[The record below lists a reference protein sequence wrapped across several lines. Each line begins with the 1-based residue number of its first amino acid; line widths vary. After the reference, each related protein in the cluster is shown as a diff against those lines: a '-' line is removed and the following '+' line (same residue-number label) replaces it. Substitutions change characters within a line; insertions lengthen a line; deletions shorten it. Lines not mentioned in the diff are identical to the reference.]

1 MVVDP
6 LDRPILSYIRG
17 QFIVLDEDIDV
28 ANAVRDM
35 HSRRD
40 EIIIVTKDA
49 RPVGVVTDTDI
60 LDKVVMKGEDSDQI
74 LLKSIMSSPVIS
86 LSANGTVR
94 QALELMRVNAIK
106 HIPVTDN
113 IKIYGIITQEE
124 LANAIRTSVL
134 ERKFR
139 SYRAAIREH
148 YKPII
153 GNLGFIMQFAGILLV
168 APAFLATMLNEAVSA
183 TGIFLGLTCMF
194 AAGFALN
201 AYGEKTPLN
210 LRQASILIVFSFV
223 LLSLFGS
230 IPYMY
235 VNPFWNKI
243 DALSLFVNSFF
254 ESASG
259 FTTTGLSMITQP
271 ENLPQSFVLYRS
283 YTQWVG
289 GLSFV
294 YLVMMLFY
302 PERKLIHMRGMIGG
316 GILRSKQLIIT
327 ISIIFS
333 IYTVLLSTLL
343 YFLGDINN
351 IQDVALIF
359 STVTGGGFVPTSTYV
374 VVENAQQLLVLMAGM
389 IISALPFAFHYAIFS
404 KEVHTTKLRP
414 EVFVYIGIIL
424 ISIPIFNILLSHPII
439 PSSSSLEWLTSAFH
453 IVSASTSAGFQFIS
467 IPPIS
472 FQAKIL
478 LIILMLVGGTA
489 FSTAGGIKVGRLLQI
504 FHKLTK
510 RKTSIDTANRSISS
524 VSSRYNKLYI
534 GYEERAEKLRADK
547 TFRESLHVILL
558 FVLLSFIT
566 GAVLSYFAERNFI
579 DSLFE
584 SVSALTTTGITTGI
598 TSLNLD
604 LVSKTFLIINMI
616 VGRFEIIPIFYI
628 FLGILEKYSKGKG
641 IAFDITSISKIT
653 KLKSKMQ
660 KKKISNLKDSINDP
674 SRSWKDKRR

>member
-6 LDRPILSYIRG
+6 LDRSILSYIHG
-17 QFIVLDEDIDV
+17 QFIVLDEDVNV
-28 ANAVRDM
+28 AMAVRDM
-35 HSRRD
+35 HSQRA
-40 EIIIVTKDA
+40 EMIIVTKDM
-49 RPVGVVTDTDI
+49 RPVGVVTDSDI

-86 LSANGTVR
+86 LSAKGTVR

-113 IKIYGIITQEE
+113 IKIFGIVTQEE

-134 ERKFR
+134 ERTFR
-139 SYRAAIREH
+139 SYRAVIRDH
-148 YKPII
+148 YKPVI

-168 APAFLATMLNEAVSA
+168 APAFLATILNETVSA
-183 TGIFLGLTCMF
+183 TGIFLGLTFMF

-201 AYGEKTPLN
+201 AYGEKAPLS
-210 LRQASILIVFSFV
+210 LRQASMLIVSSFI

-243 DALSLFVNSFF
+243 DPLSLFVNSFF

-316 GILRSKQLIIT
+316 GTLRSKQLIIT
-327 ISIIFS
+327 ISVIFS
-333 IYTVLLSTLL
+333 IYTAVLSTLL

-351 IQDVALIF
+351 IQDVALIL
-359 STVTGGGFVPTSTYV
+359 STVTGGGFVPISTYV

-424 ISIPIFNILLSHPII
+424 ISIPIFTILLSAPIT
-439 PSSSSLEWLTSAFH
+439 SSLEWLVSAFH
-453 IVSASTSAGFQFIS
+453 IVSVSTNSGFQFINIS
-467 IPPIS
+467 SIS

-504 FHKLTK
+504 VHKLTK
-510 RKTSIDTANRSISS
+510 RKTSMDTANRSISS

-534 GYEERAEKLRADK
+534 SYEERAEKLRANK
-547 TFRESLHVILL
+547 AFRESLLVISL

-566 GAVLSYFAERNFI
+566 GAVLSYFAEKNFI

-616 VGRFEIIPIFYI
+616 SGRFEIIAIFYI
-628 FLGILEKYSKGKG
+628 FFGILEKYGKGRG
-641 IAFDITSISKIT
+641 IAFDITTVSKIT

-660 KKKISNLKDSINDP
+660 KKKIY
-674 SRSWKDKRR
+674 

>member
-6 LDRPILSYIRG
+6 LDRSILSYIHG
-17 QFIVLDEDIDV
+17 QFIVLDEDVNV
-28 ANAVRDM
+28 AMAVRDM
-35 HSRRD
+35 HSQRA
-40 EIIIVTKDA
+40 EMIIVTKDM
-49 RPVGVVTDTDI
+49 RPVGVVTDSDI

-86 LSANGTVR
+86 LSAKGTVR

-113 IKIYGIITQEE
+113 IKIFGIVTQEE

-134 ERKFR
+134 ERTFR
-139 SYRAAIREH
+139 SYRAVIRDH
-148 YKPII
+148 YKPVI

-168 APAFLATMLNEAVSA
+168 APAFLATILNETVSA
-183 TGIFLGLTCMF
+183 TGIFLGLTFMF

-201 AYGEKTPLN
+201 AYGEKAPLS
-210 LRQASILIVFSFV
+210 LRQASMLIVSSFI

-235 VNPFWNKI
+235 VNPFWNEI
-243 DALSLFVNSFF
+243 DPLSLFVNSFF

-316 GILRSKQLIIT
+316 GTLRSKQLIIT
-327 ISIIFS
+327 ISVIFS
-333 IYTVLLSTLL
+333 IYTAVLSTLL

-351 IQDVALIF
+351 IQDVALIL

-389 IISALPFAFHYAIFS
+389 IISALPFALHYAIFS

-424 ISIPIFNILLSHPII
+424 ISIPIFTILLSAPIT
-439 PSSSSLEWLTSAFH
+439 SSLEWLVSAFH
-453 IVSASTSAGFQFIS
+453 IVSVSTNSGFQFINIS
-467 IPPIS
+467 SIS

-504 FHKLTK
+504 VHKLTK
-510 RKTSIDTANRSISS
+510 RKTSMDTANRSISS

-534 GYEERAEKLRADK
+534 SYEERAEKLRANK
-547 TFRESLHVILL
+547 AFRESLLVISL

-566 GAVLSYFAERNFI
+566 GAVLSYFAEKNFI

-616 VGRFEIIPIFYI
+616 SGRFEIIAIFYI
-628 FLGILEKYSKGKG
+628 FYGILEKYGKGRG
-641 IAFDITSISKIT
+641 IAFDITTVSKIT

-660 KKKISNLKDSINDP
+660 KKKIY
-674 SRSWKDKRR
+674 

>member
-6 LDRPILSYIRG
+6 LDRSILSYIHG
-17 QFIVLDEDIDV
+17 QFIVLDEDVNV
-28 ANAVRDM
+28 AMAVRDM
-35 HSRRD
+35 HSQRA
-40 EIIIVTKDA
+40 EMIIVTKDM
-49 RPVGVVTDTDI
+49 RPVGVVTDSDI

-86 LSANGTVR
+86 LSAKGTVR

-113 IKIYGIITQEE
+113 IKIFGIVTQEE

-134 ERKFR
+134 ERTFR
-139 SYRAAIREH
+139 SYRAVIRDH
-148 YKPII
+148 YKPVI

-168 APAFLATMLNEAVSA
+168 APAFLATILNETVSA
-183 TGIFLGLTCMF
+183 TGIFLGLTSMF

-201 AYGEKTPLN
+201 AYGEKAPLN
-210 LRQASILIVFSFV
+210 LRQASMLIVSSFI

-235 VNPFWNKI
+235 VNPFWNEI
-243 DALSLFVNSFF
+243 DPLSLFVNSFF

-316 GILRSKQLIIT
+316 GTLRSKQLIIT
-327 ISIIFS
+327 ISVIFS
-333 IYTVLLSTLL
+333 IYTAILSTLL
-343 YFLGDINN
+343 YFLGDISN
-351 IQDVALIF
+351 IQDVALIL
-359 STVTGGGFVPTSTYV
+359 STVTGGGFVPISTYV

-389 IISALPFAFHYAIFS
+389 IISALPFALHYAIFS

-424 ISIPIFNILLSHPII
+424 ISIPIFTILLSAPIT
-439 PSSSSLEWLTSAFH
+439 SSLEWLVSAFH
-453 IVSASTSAGFQFIS
+453 IVSVSTNSGFQFINIS
-467 IPPIS
+467 SIS

-504 FHKLTK
+504 VHKLTK
-510 RKTSIDTANRSISS
+510 RKTSMDTANRSISS

-534 GYEERAEKLRADK
+534 SYEERAEKLRANK
-547 TFRESLHVILL
+547 AFRESLLVISL

-566 GAVLSYFAERNFI
+566 GAVLSYFAEKNFI

-616 VGRFEIIPIFYI
+616 SGRFEIIAIFYI
-628 FLGILEKYSKGKG
+628 FFGILEKYGKGRG
-641 IAFDITSISKIT
+641 IAFDITTVSKIT

-660 KKKISNLKDSINDP
+660 KKKIY
-674 SRSWKDKRR
+674 

>member
-1 MVVDP
+1 MITFYYSIRTLVNYKGKMVADP
-6 LDRPILSYIRG
+6 LDRSILSYIHG
-17 QFIVLDEDIDV
+17 QFIVLDEDVNV
-28 ANAVRDM
+28 AIAVRDM
-35 HSRRD
+35 HSRRA
-40 EIIIVTKDA
+40 ELIIVTKGI
-49 RPVGVVTDTDI
+49 RPVGVVTDSDI

-86 LSANGTVR
+86 LSAKGTVR
-94 QALELMRVNAIK
+94 QALELMRVNTIK

-113 IKIYGIITQEE
+113 IKIFGIVTQEE

-134 ERKFR
+134 ERTFR
-139 SYRAAIREH
+139 SYRAVIRDH
-148 YKPII
+148 YKPVI
-153 GNLGFIMQFAGILLV
+153 GNLGFVMQFAGILLV
-168 APAFLATMLNEAVSA
+168 APAFLATILNETVSA
-183 TGIFLGLTCMF
+183 TGIFLGLTFMF

-201 AYGEKTPLN
+201 AYGEKAPLN
-210 LRQASILIVFSFV
+210 LRQASMLIVSSFI

-235 VNPFWNKI
+235 VNPFWNEI
-243 DALSLFVNSFF
+243 DPLSLFVNSFF

-259 FTTTGLSMITQP
+259 FTTTGLSMITHP

-316 GILRSKQLIIT
+316 GMLRSKQLIIT
-327 ISIIFS
+327 ISVIFS

-351 IQDVALIF
+351 IQDVALILG
-359 STVTGGGFVPTSTYV
+359 TVTGGGFVPTSTYV
-374 VVENAQQLLVLMAGM
+374 VVENAQQLLILMAGM

-424 ISIPIFNILLSHPII
+424 ISIPIFIILLSSHIT
-439 PSSSSLEWLTSAFH
+439 SSLEWLISAFH
-453 IVSASTSAGFQFIS
+453 IVSASTNTGFQFINIS
-467 IPPIS
+467 SIS

-504 FHKLTK
+504 VHTLTN
-510 RKTSIDTANRSISS
+510 RKTSMDTANRSISS

-534 GYEERAEKLRADK
+534 SYEERAEKLRANK
-547 TFRESLHVILL
+547 AFRESLLVISL

-598 TSLNLD
+598 TTLNLD

-616 VGRFEIIPIFYI
+616 AGRFEIIAIFYI
-628 FLGILEKYSKGKG
+628 FFGILEKYGKGKG
-641 IAFDITSISKIT
+641 IAFDITSVSRIT
-653 KLKSKMQ
+653 KLKSNMH
-660 KKKISNLKDSINDP
+660 KKKIY
-674 SRSWKDKRR
+674 

>member
-6 LDRPILSYIRG
+6 LDRSILSYIHG
-17 QFIVLDEDIDV
+17 QFIVLDEDVNV
-28 ANAVRDM
+28 AIAVRDM
-35 HSRRD
+35 HSQRA
-40 EIIIVTKDA
+40 EMIIVTKDM
-49 RPVGVVTDTDI
+49 RPVGVVTDSDI

-74 LLKSIMSSPVIS
+74 LLKSIMSYPVVS
-86 LSANGTVR
+86 LSAKGTVR

-113 IKIYGIITQEE
+113 IKIFGIVTQEE

-134 ERKFR
+134 ERTFR
-139 SYRAAIREH
+139 SYRTVIRDH
-148 YKPII
+148 YKPVI

-168 APAFLATMLNEAVSA
+168 APAFLATMLNETVSA
-183 TGIFLGLTCMF
+183 TGIFLGLTVMF

-210 LRQASILIVFSFV
+210 LRQASILIVSSFI

-243 DALSLFVNSFF
+243 DPLSLFVNSFF

-316 GILRSKQLIIT
+316 GTLRSKQLIIT
-327 ISIIFS
+327 ISVIFS
-333 IYTVLLSTLL
+333 IYTALLSTLL

-351 IQDVALIF
+351 IQDVALML

-424 ISIPIFNILLSHPII
+424 ISIPIFTILLSGPIT
-439 PSSSSLEWLTSAFH
+439 SSLEWLVSAFH
-453 IVSASTSAGFQFIS
+453 IVSVSTNTGFQFINIS
-467 IPPIS
+467 SIS

-504 FHKLTK
+504 VHKLTK
-510 RKTSIDTANRSISS
+510 RKTSMDTANRSISS

-534 GYEERAEKLRADK
+534 SYEERAEKLRANK
-547 TFRESLHVILL
+547 AFRESLLVISL

-566 GAVLSYFAERNFI
+566 GAVLSYFAEKNFI

-584 SVSALTTTGITTGI
+584 SVSAITTTGITIGI
-598 TSLNLD
+598 TTLNLD

-616 VGRFEIIPIFYI
+616 SGRFEIIAIFYI
-628 FLGILEKYSKGKG
+628 FFGILEKYGKG
-641 IAFDITSISKIT
+641 RGMAFDITTVSKIT
-653 KLKSKMQ
+653 RLKSKMQ
-660 KKKISNLKDSINDP
+660 KKKIY
-674 SRSWKDKRR
+674 

>member
-6 LDRPILSYIRG
+6 LDRSILSYIHG
-17 QFIVLDEDIDV
+17 QFIVLDEDVNV
-28 ANAVRDM
+28 AMAVRDM
-35 HSRRD
+35 HSQRA
-40 EIIIVTKDA
+40 EMIIVTKDM
-49 RPVGVVTDTDI
+49 RPVGVVTDSDI

-86 LSANGTVR
+86 LSAKGTVR

-113 IKIYGIITQEE
+113 IKIFGIVTQEE

-134 ERKFR
+134 ERTFR
-139 SYRAAIREH
+139 SYRAVIRDH
-148 YKPII
+148 YKPVI

-168 APAFLATMLNEAVSA
+168 APAFLATILNETVSA
-183 TGIFLGLTCMF
+183 TGIFLGLTFMF

-201 AYGEKTPLN
+201 AYGEKAPLN
-210 LRQASILIVFSFV
+210 LRQASMLIVSSFI

-235 VNPFWNKI
+235 VNPFWNEI
-243 DALSLFVNSFF
+243 DPLSLFVNSFF

-316 GILRSKQLIIT
+316 GTLRSKQLIIT
-327 ISIIFS
+327 ISVIFS
-333 IYTVLLSTLL
+333 IYTAVLSTLL

-351 IQDVALIF
+351 IQDVALIL
-359 STVTGGGFVPTSTYV
+359 STVTGGGFVPISTYV

-389 IISALPFAFHYAIFS
+389 IISALPFALHYAIFS

-424 ISIPIFNILLSHPII
+424 ISIPIFTILLSAPIT
-439 PSSSSLEWLTSAFH
+439 SSLEWLVSAFH
-453 IVSASTSAGFQFIS
+453 IVSVSTNSGFQFINIS
-467 IPPIS
+467 SIS

-504 FHKLTK
+504 VHKLTK
-510 RKTSIDTANRSISS
+510 RKTSMDTANRSISS

-534 GYEERAEKLRADK
+534 SYEERAEKLRANK
-547 TFRESLHVILL
+547 AFRESLLVISL

-566 GAVLSYFAERNFI
+566 GAVLSYFAEKNFI

-616 VGRFEIIPIFYI
+616 SGRFEIIAIFYI
-628 FLGILEKYSKGKG
+628 FYGILEKYGKGRG
-641 IAFDITSISKIT
+641 IAFDITTVSKIT

-660 KKKISNLKDSINDP
+660 KKKIY
-674 SRSWKDKRR
+674 

>member
-1 MVVDP
+1 
-6 LDRPILSYIRG
+6 
-17 QFIVLDEDIDV
+17 
-28 ANAVRDM
+28 
-35 HSRRD
+35 
-40 EIIIVTKDA
+40 
-49 RPVGVVTDTDI
+49 
-60 LDKVVMKGEDSDQI
+60 MKGEDSDQI

-86 LSANGTVR
+86 LSAKGTVR
-94 QALELMRVNAIK
+94 QALELMRVNTIK

-113 IKIYGIITQEE
+113 IKIFGIVTQEE

-134 ERKFR
+134 ERTFR
-139 SYRAAIREH
+139 SYRAVIRDH
-148 YKPII
+148 YKPVI
-153 GNLGFIMQFAGILLV
+153 GNLGFVMQFAGILLV
-168 APAFLATMLNEAVSA
+168 APAVLGTILNETVSA
-183 TGIFLGLTCMF
+183 TGIFLGLTFMF

-201 AYGEKTPLN
+201 AYGEKAPLS
-210 LRQASILIVFSFV
+210 LRQASMLIVSSFI

-230 IPYMY
+230 IPYIY
-235 VNPFWNKI
+235 VNPFWNEI
-243 DALSLFVNSFF
+243 DPLSLFVNSFF

-259 FTTTGLSMITQP
+259 FTTTGLSMIAQP
-271 ENLPQSFVLYRS
+271 ENLPQSFVFYRS

-289 GLSFV
+289 GLSFI

-302 PERKLIHMRGMIGG
+302 PERKLIHMRGVIGG
-316 GILRSKQLIIT
+316 GMLRSKQLIIT
-327 ISIIFS
+327 ISVIFS
-333 IYTVLLSTLL
+333 IYTALLSTLL

-351 IQDVALIF
+351 IQDVALIL
-359 STVTGGGFVPTSTYV
+359 STVTGGGFVSTSTYV

-424 ISIPIFNILLSHPII
+424 ISIPIFIILLSSHIA
-439 PSSSSLEWLTSAFH
+439 SSLEWLTSAFH
-453 IVSASTSAGFQFIS
+453 IVSASTNTGFQFINIS
-467 IPPIS
+467 SIS

-504 FHKLTK
+504 VHTLTN
-510 RKTSIDTANRSISS
+510 RKTSMDTANRSISS

-534 GYEERAEKLRADK
+534 SYEERAEKLRANK
-547 TFRESLHVILL
+547 AFRESLLVISL
-558 FVLLSFIT
+558 FVLISFIT

-598 TSLNLD
+598 TTLNLD

-616 VGRFEIIPIFYI
+616 VGRFEIIAIFYI
-628 FLGILEKYSKGKG
+628 FFGILEKYGKGKG
-641 IAFDITSISKIT
+641 IAFDITSLSKIT
-653 KLKSKMQ
+653 KLKSNMQ
-660 KKKISNLKDSINDP
+660 KKKIY
-674 SRSWKDKRR
+674 

>member
-6 LDRPILSYIRG
+6 LDRSILSYIHG
-17 QFIVLDEDIDV
+17 QFIVLDEDVNV
-28 ANAVRDM
+28 AMAVRDM
-35 HSRRD
+35 HSQRA
-40 EIIIVTKDA
+40 EMIIVTKDM
-49 RPVGVVTDTDI
+49 RPVGVVTDSDI

-86 LSANGTVR
+86 LSAKGTVR
-94 QALELMRVNAIK
+94 QALELMRVNTIK

-113 IKIYGIITQEE
+113 IKIFGIVTQEE

-134 ERKFR
+134 ERTFR
-139 SYRAAIREH
+139 SYRAVIRDH
-148 YKPII
+148 YKPVI
-153 GNLGFIMQFAGILLV
+153 GNLGFILQFAGILLF
-168 APAFLATMLNEAVSA
+168 APAFLATILNETVSA
-183 TGIFLGLTCMF
+183 TGIFLGLTFMF

-201 AYGEKTPLN
+201 AYGEKAPLN
-210 LRQASILIVFSFV
+210 LRQASMLIVSSFI

-235 VNPFWNKI
+235 VNPFYNEI
-243 DALSLFVNSFF
+243 DPLSLFVNSFF

-316 GILRSKQLIIT
+316 GTLRSKQLIIT

-333 IYTVLLSTLL
+333 IYTAILSALL

-351 IQDVALIF
+351 IQDVALIL

-404 KEVHTTKLRP
+404 KEEHTTKLRP
-414 EVFVYIGIIL
+414 EVFVYISIIL
-424 ISIPIFNILLSHPII
+424 ISIPIFTILLSGPITT
-439 PSSSSLEWLTSAFH
+439 SLEWLISAFH
-453 IVSASTSAGFQFIS
+453 IVSVATNSGFQFINIS
-467 IPPIS
+467 SIS

-504 FHKLTK
+504 VHKLTK
-510 RKTSIDTANRSISS
+510 RKTSMDTANRSISS

-534 GYEERAEKLRADK
+534 SYEERAEKLRANK
-547 TFRESLHVILL
+547 AFRESLLVISL

-566 GAVLSYFAERNFI
+566 GAVLSYFAEKNFI

-616 VGRFEIIPIFYI
+616 SGRFEIIAIFYI
-628 FLGILEKYSKGKG
+628 FFGILEKYSKGRG
-641 IAFDITSISKIT
+641 VAFDITTVSKIT

-660 KKKISNLKDSINDP
+660 KKKIY
-674 SRSWKDKRR
+674 

>member
-1 MVVDP
+1 MIAFYYSIRRLVNYTVKMVADP
-6 LDRPILSYIRG
+6 LDRSILSYIHG
-17 QFIVLDEDIDV
+17 QFIVLDEDVNV
-28 ANAVRDM
+28 AIAVRDM
-35 HSRRD
+35 HSRRA
-40 EIIIVTKDA
+40 ELIIVTKDI
-49 RPVGVVTDTDI
+49 RPVGVVTDSDI

-74 LLKSIMSSPVIS
+74 LLKSIMSYPIIS
-86 LSANGTVR
+86 LSAKGTVR
-94 QALELMRVNAIK
+94 QALELMRVNTIK

-113 IKIYGIITQEE
+113 IKIFGIVTQEE

-134 ERKFR
+134 ERTFR
-139 SYRAAIREH
+139 SYRAVIRDH
-148 YKPII
+148 YKPVI
-153 GNLGFIMQFAGILLV
+153 GNLGFVMQFAGILLV
-168 APAFLATMLNEAVSA
+168 APAFLATILNETVSA
-183 TGIFLGLTCMF
+183 TGIFLGLTFMF

-201 AYGEKTPLN
+201 AYGEKAPLN
-210 LRQASILIVFSFV
+210 LRQASMLIVSSFI

-243 DALSLFVNSFF
+243 DPLSLFVNSFF

-259 FTTTGLSMITQP
+259 FTTTGLSVITQP

-316 GILRSKQLIIT
+316 GMLRSKQLIIT
-327 ISIIFS
+327 ISVIFS

-351 IQDVALIF
+351 IQDVALILG
-359 STVTGGGFVPTSTYV
+359 TVTGGGFVPTSTYV
-374 VVENAQQLLVLMAGM
+374 VVENAQQLLILMAGM

-424 ISIPIFNILLSHPII
+424 ISIPIFIILLSSHIT
-439 PSSSSLEWLTSAFH
+439 SSLEWLISAFH
-453 IVSASTSAGFQFIS
+453 IVSASTNSGFQFINIS
-467 IPPIS
+467 SIS

-504 FHKLTK
+504 VHTLTN
-510 RKTSIDTANRSISS
+510 RKTSMDTANRSISS

-534 GYEERAEKLRADK
+534 SYAERAEELRANK
-547 TFRESLHVILL
+547 AFRESLLVISL

-598 TSLNLD
+598 TTLNLD

-616 VGRFEIIPIFYI
+616 AGRFEIIAIFYI
-628 FLGILEKYSKGKG
+628 FFGILEKYGKGKG
-641 IAFDITSISKIT
+641 IAFDITSVSRIT
-653 KLKSKMQ
+653 KLKSNMH
-660 KKKISNLKDSINDP
+660 KKKIY
-674 SRSWKDKRR
+674 

>member
-1 MVVDP
+1 MITFYYSIRRLVNYTVKMVADP
-6 LDRPILSYIRG
+6 LDRSILSYIHG
-17 QFIVLDEDIDV
+17 QFIVLDEDVNV
-28 ANAVRDM
+28 AMAVRDM
-35 HSRRD
+35 HSRRA
-40 EIIIVTKDA
+40 EIIIVTKDI
-49 RPVGVVTDTDI
+49 RPVGVVTDSDI

-86 LSANGTVR
+86 LSAKGTVR
-94 QALELMRVNAIK
+94 QALELMRVNTIK

-113 IKIYGIITQEE
+113 IKILGIVTQEE

-134 ERKFR
+134 ERTFR
-139 SYRAAIREH
+139 SYRAVIRDH
-148 YKPII
+148 YKPVI
-153 GNLGFIMQFAGILLV
+153 GNLGFVMQFAGILLF
-168 APAFLATMLNEAVSA
+168 APAFLATILNETVSA

-201 AYGEKTPLN
+201 AYGEKAPLN
-210 LRQASILIVFSFV
+210 LRQASMLIVSSFI

-235 VNPFWNKI
+235 VNPFWNEI
-243 DALSLFVNSFF
+243 DPLSLFVNSFF

-259 FTTTGLSMITQP
+259 FTTTGLSMITHP

-316 GILRSKQLIIT
+316 GMLRSKQLIIT
-327 ISIIFS
+327 ISVIFS

-351 IQDVALIF
+351 IQDVALILG
-359 STVTGGGFVPTSTYV
+359 TVTGGGFVPTSTYV

-389 IISALPFAFHYAIFS
+389 MISALPFAFHYAIFS

-424 ISIPIFNILLSHPII
+424 ISIPIFIILLSGHIT
-439 PSSSSLEWLTSAFH
+439 SSLEWLISAFH
-453 IVSASTSAGFQFIS
+453 IVSASTNTGFQFINIS
-467 IPPIS
+467 SIS

-504 FHKLTK
+504 VHTLTN
-510 RKTSIDTANRSISS
+510 RKTSMDTANRSISS

-534 GYEERAEKLRADK
+534 SYEERAEKLRANK
-547 TFRESLHVILL
+547 AFRESLLVISL

-598 TSLNLD
+598 TTLNLD

-616 VGRFEIIPIFYI
+616 AGRFEIIAIFYI
-628 FLGILEKYSKGKG
+628 FFGILEKYGKGKG
-641 IAFDITSISKIT
+641 IAFDITSVSKIT

-660 KKKISNLKDSINDP
+660 NKKIY
-674 SRSWKDKRR
+674 

>member
-1 MVVDP
+1 MVADP
-6 LDRPILSYIRG
+6 LDRSVLSYIHG
-17 QFIVLDEDIDV
+17 QFIVLHEDVNV
-28 ANAVRDM
+28 AMAVRDM
-35 HSRRD
+35 HSQRA
-40 EIIIVTKDA
+40 EMIIVTKDN
-49 RPVGVVTDTDI
+49 RPVGVVTDSDI

-86 LSANGTVR
+86 LSAKGTVR
-94 QALELMRVNAIK
+94 QALELMRVNTIK

-113 IKIYGIITQEE
+113 IKIFGIVTQEE

-134 ERKFR
+134 ERTFR
-139 SYRAAIREH
+139 SYRAVIRDH
-148 YKPII
+148 YKPVI
-153 GNLGFIMQFAGILLV
+153 GNLGFVMQFAGILLF
-168 APAFLATMLNEAVSA
+168 APAFLATILNETVSA
-183 TGIFLGLTCMF
+183 TGIFLGLTFMF

-201 AYGEKTPLN
+201 AYGEKAPLN
-210 LRQASILIVFSFV
+210 LRQASMLIVSSFI

-235 VNPFWNKI
+235 VNPFWNEI
-243 DALSLFVNSFF
+243 DPLSLFVNSFF

-316 GILRSKQLIIT
+316 GTLRSKQLIIT
-327 ISIIFS
+327 ISVIFS
-333 IYTVLLSTLL
+333 IYTALLSMLL

-351 IQDVALIF
+351 IQGVALIL

-389 IISALPFAFHYAIFS
+389 IISALPFALHFAIFS
-404 KEVHTTKLRP
+404 KEEHTTKLRP

-424 ISIPIFNILLSHPII
+424 ISILIFTILLSAPI
-439 PSSSSLEWLTSAFH
+439 SSSLEWLVSAFH
-453 IVSASTSAGFQFIS
+453 IVSVSTTSGFQFIDIS
-467 IPPIS
+467 SIS

-504 FHKLTK
+504 VHTLTN
-510 RKTSIDTANRSISS
+510 RKTSMDTANRSISS

-534 GYEERAEKLRADK
+534 SYEERAEKLRANK
-547 TFRESLHVILL
+547 AFRESLLVISL

-566 GAVLSYFAERNFI
+566 GAVLSYFAEKNFI

-584 SVSALTTTGITTGI
+584 SVSALTTTGISTGI
-598 TSLNLD
+598 TTLNLD

-616 VGRFEIIPIFYI
+616 SGRFEIIAIFYI
-628 FLGILEKYSKGKG
+628 FFGILEKYGKGRG
-641 IAFDITSISKIT
+641 IAFDITSVSKIT

-660 KKKISNLKDSINDP
+660 NKKIY
-674 SRSWKDKRR
+674 

>member
-6 LDRPILSYIRG
+6 LDRSILSYIHG
-17 QFIVLDEDIDV
+17 QFIVLDEDVNV
-28 ANAVRDM
+28 AMAVRDM
-35 HSRRD
+35 HSQRA
-40 EIIIVTKDA
+40 EMIIVTKDM
-49 RPVGVVTDTDI
+49 RPVGVVTDSDI

-86 LSANGTVR
+86 LSAKGTVR

-113 IKIYGIITQEE
+113 IKIFGIVTQEE

-134 ERKFR
+134 ERTFR
-139 SYRAAIREH
+139 SYRAVIRDH
-148 YKPII
+148 YKPVI

-168 APAFLATMLNEAVSA
+168 APAFLATILNETVSA
-183 TGIFLGLTCMF
+183 TGIFLGLTFMF

-201 AYGEKTPLN
+201 AYGEKAPLS
-210 LRQASILIVFSFV
+210 LRQASMLIVSSFI

-235 VNPFWNKI
+235 VNPFWNEI
-243 DALSLFVNSFF
+243 DPLSLFVNSFF

-316 GILRSKQLIIT
+316 GTLRSKQLIIT
-327 ISIIFS
+327 ISVIFS
-333 IYTVLLSTLL
+333 IYTAVLSTLL

-351 IQDVALIF
+351 IQDVALIL
-359 STVTGGGFVPTSTYV
+359 STVTGGGFVPISTYV

-424 ISIPIFNILLSHPII
+424 ISIPIFTILLSAPIT
-439 PSSSSLEWLTSAFH
+439 SSLEWLVSAFH
-453 IVSASTSAGFQFIS
+453 IVSVSTNSGFQFINIS
-467 IPPIS
+467 SIS

-504 FHKLTK
+504 VHKLTK
-510 RKTSIDTANRSISS
+510 RKTSMDTANRSISS

-534 GYEERAEKLRADK
+534 SYEERAEKLRANK
-547 TFRESLHVILL
+547 AFRESLLVISL

-566 GAVLSYFAERNFI
+566 GAVLSYFAEKNFI

-616 VGRFEIIPIFYI
+616 SGRFEIIAIFYI
-628 FLGILEKYSKGKG
+628 FYGILEKYGKGRG
-641 IAFDITSISKIT
+641 IAFDITTVSKIT

-660 KKKISNLKDSINDP
+660 KKKIY
-674 SRSWKDKRR
+674 

>member
-1 MVVDP
+1 MITFYYSIRTLVNYKVKMVADP
-6 LDRPILSYIRG
+6 LDRSILSYIHG
-17 QFIVLDEDIDV
+17 QFIVLDQDV
-28 ANAVRDM
+28 NVAMAVRDM
-35 HSRRD
+35 HSRRA
-40 EIIIVTKDA
+40 ELIIVTKDI
-49 RPVGVVTDTDI
+49 RPVGVVTDSDI

-86 LSANGTVR
+86 LSAKGTVR
-94 QALELMRVNAIK
+94 QALELMRVNTIK

-113 IKIYGIITQEE
+113 IKIFGIVTQEE

-134 ERKFR
+134 ERTFR
-139 SYRAAIREH
+139 SYRAVIRDH
-148 YKPII
+148 YKPVI
-153 GNLGFIMQFAGILLV
+153 GNLGFVMQFAGILLV
-168 APAFLATMLNEAVSA
+168 APAFLATILNETVSA
-183 TGIFLGLTCMF
+183 TGIFLGLTFMF

-201 AYGEKTPLN
+201 AYGEKAPLN
-210 LRQASILIVFSFV
+210 LRQASMLIVSSFI

-235 VNPFWNKI
+235 VNPFWNEI
-243 DALSLFVNSFF
+243 DPLSLFVNSFF

-259 FTTTGLSMITQP
+259 FTTTGLSMITHP

-316 GILRSKQLIIT
+316 GTLRSKQLIIT
-327 ISIIFS
+327 ISVIFS
-333 IYTVLLSTLL
+333 IYTALLSTLL

-351 IQDVALIF
+351 IQDVALIL

-374 VVENAQQLLVLMAGM
+374 VVENAQELLILMAGM

-424 ISIPIFNILLSHPII
+424 ISIPIFIILLSSHIT
-439 PSSSSLEWLTSAFH
+439 SSLEWLISAFH
-453 IVSASTSAGFQFIS
+453 IVSASTNTGFQFINIS
-467 IPPIS
+467 SIS

-504 FHKLTK
+504 VHTLTN
-510 RKTSIDTANRSISS
+510 RKTSMDTANRSISS

-534 GYEERAEKLRADK
+534 SYAERAEELRANK
-547 TFRESLHVILL
+547 AFRESLLVISL

-598 TSLNLD
+598 TTLNLD

-616 VGRFEIIPIFYI
+616 AGRFEIIAIFYI
-628 FLGILEKYSKGKG
+628 FFGILEKYGKGKG
-641 IAFDITSISKIT
+641 IAFDITSVSRIT
-653 KLKSKMQ
+653 KLKSNMH
-660 KKKISNLKDSINDP
+660 KKKIY
-674 SRSWKDKRR
+674 

>member
-1 MVVDP
+1 
-6 LDRPILSYIRG
+6 
-17 QFIVLDEDIDV
+17 
-28 ANAVRDM
+28 
-35 HSRRD
+35 
-40 EIIIVTKDA
+40 
-49 RPVGVVTDTDI
+49 
-60 LDKVVMKGEDSDQI
+60 MKGEDSDQI

-86 LSANGTVR
+86 LSAKGTVR
-94 QALELMRVNAIK
+94 QALELMRVNTIK

-113 IKIYGIITQEE
+113 IKIFGIVTQEE

-134 ERKFR
+134 ERTFR
-139 SYRAAIREH
+139 SYRAVIRDH
-148 YKPII
+148 YKPVI
-153 GNLGFIMQFAGILLV
+153 GNLGFVMQFAGILLV
-168 APAFLATMLNEAVSA
+168 APAFLATILNETVSA
-183 TGIFLGLTCMF
+183 TGIFLGLTFMF

-201 AYGEKTPLN
+201 AYGEKAPLN
-210 LRQASILIVFSFV
+210 LRQASMLIVSSFI

-235 VNPFWNKI
+235 VNPFWNEI
-243 DALSLFVNSFF
+243 DPLSLFVNSFF

-259 FTTTGLSMITQP
+259 FTTTGLSMITHP

-316 GILRSKQLIIT
+316 GMLRSKQLIIT
-327 ISIIFS
+327 ISVIFS
-333 IYTVLLSTLL
+333 IYTALLSTLL

-351 IQDVALIF
+351 IQDVALIL

-404 KEVHTTKLRP
+404 KDVHTTKLRP

-424 ISIPIFNILLSHPII
+424 ISIPIFIILLSSHIT
-439 PSSSSLEWLTSAFH
+439 SSLEWLISAFH
-453 IVSASTSAGFQFIS
+453 IVSASTNTGFQFINIS
-467 IPPIS
+467 SIS

-504 FHKLTK
+504 VHTLTN
-510 RKTSIDTANRSISS
+510 RKTSMDTANRSISS

-534 GYEERAEKLRADK
+534 SYAERAEKLRANK
-547 TFRESLHVILL
+547 AFRESLLVISL

-598 TSLNLD
+598 TTLNLD

-616 VGRFEIIPIFYI
+616 AGRFEIIAIFYI
-628 FLGILEKYSKGKG
+628 FFGILEKYGKGKG
-641 IAFDITSISKIT
+641 IAFDITSVSRIT
-653 KLKSKMQ
+653 KLKSNMH
-660 KKKISNLKDSINDP
+660 KKKIY
-674 SRSWKDKRR
+674 

>member
-6 LDRPILSYIRG
+6 LDRSILSYIHG
-17 QFIVLDEDIDV
+17 QFIVLDEDVNV
-28 ANAVRDM
+28 AMAVRDM
-35 HSRRD
+35 HSQRA
-40 EIIIVTKDA
+40 EMIIVTKDM
-49 RPVGVVTDTDI
+49 RPVGVVTDSDI

-74 LLKSIMSSPVIS
+74 LLKSIMASPVIS
-86 LSANGTVR
+86 LSAKGTVR
-94 QALELMRVNAIK
+94 QALELMRVNTIK

-113 IKIYGIITQEE
+113 IKIFGIVTQEE

-134 ERKFR
+134 ERTFR
-139 SYRAAIREH
+139 SYRAVIRDH
-148 YKPII
+148 YKPVI
-153 GNLGFIMQFAGILLV
+153 GNLGFILQFAGILLF
-168 APAFLATMLNEAVSA
+168 APAFLATILNETVSA
-183 TGIFLGLTCMF
+183 TGIFLGLTFMF

-201 AYGEKTPLN
+201 AYGEKAPLN
-210 LRQASILIVFSFV
+210 LRQASMLIVSSFI

-235 VNPFWNKI
+235 VNPFWNEI
-243 DALSLFVNSFF
+243 DPLSLFVNSFF

-316 GILRSKQLIIT
+316 GTLRSKQLIIT

-333 IYTVLLSTLL
+333 IYTAILSALL

-351 IQDVALIF
+351 IQDVALIL

-404 KEVHTTKLRP
+404 KEEHTTKLRP
-414 EVFVYIGIIL
+414 EVFVYISIIL
-424 ISIPIFNILLSHPII
+424 ISIPIFTILLSGPITT
-439 PSSSSLEWLTSAFH
+439 SLEWLISAFH
-453 IVSASTSAGFQFIS
+453 IVSVSTNSGFQFINIS
-467 IPPIS
+467 SIS

-504 FHKLTK
+504 VHKLTK
-510 RKTSIDTANRSISS
+510 RKTSMDTANRSISS

-534 GYEERAEKLRADK
+534 SYEERAEKLRANK
-547 TFRESLHVILL
+547 AFRESLLVISL

-566 GAVLSYFAERNFI
+566 GAVLSYFAEKNFI

-584 SVSALTTTGITTGI
+584 SVSALTTTGISTGI
-598 TSLNLD
+598 TTLNLD

-616 VGRFEIIPIFYI
+616 SGRFEIIAIFYI
-628 FLGILEKYSKGKG
+628 FFGILEKYSKGRG
-641 IAFDITSISKIT
+641 VAFDITTVSKIT

-660 KKKISNLKDSINDP
+660 KKKIY
-674 SRSWKDKRR
+674 

>member
-1 MVVDP
+1 MVADP
-6 LDRPILSYIRG
+6 LDRSILSYIHG
-17 QFIVLDEDIDV
+17 QFIVLDEDVNV
-28 ANAVRDM
+28 AMAVRDM
-35 HSRRD
+35 HSRRA
-40 EIIIVTKDA
+40 ELIIVTKDI
-49 RPVGVVTDTDI
+49 RPVGVVTDSDI

-86 LSANGTVR
+86 LSAKGTVR
-94 QALELMRVNAIK
+94 QALELMRVNTIK

-113 IKIYGIITQEE
+113 IKIFGIVTQEE

-134 ERKFR
+134 ERTFR
-139 SYRAAIREH
+139 SYRAVIRDH
-148 YKPII
+148 YKPVI
-153 GNLGFIMQFAGILLV
+153 GNLGFVMQFAGILLV
-168 APAFLATMLNEAVSA
+168 APSFLATILNETVSA
-183 TGIFLGLTCMF
+183 TGIFLGLTFMF

-201 AYGEKTPLN
+201 AYGEKAPLN
-210 LRQASILIVFSFV
+210 LRQASMLIVSSFI

-230 IPYMY
+230 IPYIY
-235 VNPFWNKI
+235 VNPFWNEI
-243 DALSLFVNSFF
+243 DPLSLFVNSFF

-259 FTTTGLSMITQP
+259 FTTTGLSMIAQP
-271 ENLPQSFVLYRS
+271 ENLPQSFVFYRS

-289 GLSFV
+289 GLSFI

-302 PERKLIHMRGMIGG
+302 PERKLIHMRGVIGG
-316 GILRSKQLIIT
+316 GMLRSKQLIIT
-327 ISIIFS
+327 ISVIFS
-333 IYTVLLSTLL
+333 IYTALLSTLL

-351 IQDVALIF
+351 IQDVALIL
-359 STVTGGGFVPTSTYV
+359 STVTGGGFVSTSTYV

-424 ISIPIFNILLSHPII
+424 ISIPIFIILLSSHIT
-439 PSSSSLEWLTSAFH
+439 SSLEWLTSAFH
-453 IVSASTSAGFQFIS
+453 IVSASTNSGFQFINIS
-467 IPPIS
+467 SIS

-504 FHKLTK
+504 VHTLTN
-510 RKTSIDTANRSISS
+510 RKTSMDTANRSISS

-534 GYEERAEKLRADK
+534 SYEERAEKLRANK
-547 TFRESLHVILL
+547 AFRESLLVISL

-566 GAVLSYFAERNFI
+566 GAVLSYFAEKNFI

-584 SVSALTTTGITTGI
+584 SVSALTTTGLTTGI
-598 TSLNLD
+598 TTLNLD

-616 VGRFEIIPIFYI
+616 AGRFEIIAIFYI
-628 FLGILEKYSKGKG
+628 FFGILEKYGKGKG
-641 IAFDITSISKIT
+641 IAFDITSLSKIT
-653 KLKSKMQ
+653 KLKSNMQ
-660 KKKISNLKDSINDP
+660 KKKIY
-674 SRSWKDKRR
+674 

>member
-1 MVVDP
+1 M
-6 LDRPILSYIRG
+6 
-17 QFIVLDEDIDV
+17 
-28 ANAVRDM
+28 AVRDM
-35 HSRRD
+35 HSQRA
-40 EIIIVTKDA
+40 EMIIVTKDM
-49 RPVGVVTDTDI
+49 RPVGVVTDSDI

-86 LSANGTVR
+86 LSAKGTVR

-113 IKIYGIITQEE
+113 IKIFGIVTQEE

-134 ERKFR
+134 ERTFR
-139 SYRAAIREH
+139 SYRAVIRDH
-148 YKPII
+148 YKPVI

-168 APAFLATMLNEAVSA
+168 APAFLATILNETVSA
-183 TGIFLGLTCMF
+183 TGIFLGLTFMF

-201 AYGEKTPLN
+201 AYGEKAPLS
-210 LRQASILIVFSFV
+210 LRQASMLIVSSFI

-235 VNPFWNKI
+235 VNPFWNEI
-243 DALSLFVNSFF
+243 DPLSLFVNSFF

-316 GILRSKQLIIT
+316 GTLRSKQLIIT
-327 ISIIFS
+327 ISVIFS
-333 IYTVLLSTLL
+333 IYTAVLSTLL

-351 IQDVALIF
+351 IQDVALIL
-359 STVTGGGFVPTSTYV
+359 STVTGGGFVPISTYV

-389 IISALPFAFHYAIFS
+389 IISALPFALHYAIFS

-424 ISIPIFNILLSHPII
+424 ISIPIFTILLSAPIT
-439 PSSSSLEWLTSAFH
+439 SSLEWLVSAFH
-453 IVSASTSAGFQFIS
+453 IVSVSTNSGFQFINIS
-467 IPPIS
+467 SIS

-504 FHKLTK
+504 VHKLTK
-510 RKTSIDTANRSISS
+510 RKTSMDTANRSISS

-534 GYEERAEKLRADK
+534 SYEERAEKLRANK
-547 TFRESLHVILL
+547 AFRESLLVISL

-566 GAVLSYFAERNFI
+566 GAVLSYFAEKNFI

-598 TSLNLD
+598 TALNLD

-616 VGRFEIIPIFYI
+616 SGRFEIIAILYI
-628 FLGILEKYSKGKG
+628 FFGILEKYGKGRG
-641 IAFDITSISKIT
+641 IAFDITSVSKIT

-660 KKKISNLKDSINDP
+660 NKKIY
-674 SRSWKDKRR
+674 

>member
-1 MVVDP
+1 MVADP
-6 LDRPILSYIRG
+6 LDRSILSYIHG
-17 QFIVLDEDIDV
+17 QFIVLDEDVNV
-28 ANAVRDM
+28 AMAVRDM
-35 HSRRD
+35 HSRRA
-40 EIIIVTKDA
+40 EIIIVTKDI
-49 RPVGVVTDTDI
+49 RPVGVVTDSDI

-86 LSANGTVR
+86 LSAKGTVR
-94 QALELMRVNAIK
+94 QALELMRLNTIK

-113 IKIYGIITQEE
+113 IKIFGIVTQEE

-134 ERKFR
+134 ERTFR
-139 SYRAAIREH
+139 SYRAVIRDH
-148 YKPII
+148 YKPVI
-153 GNLGFIMQFAGILLV
+153 GNLGFVMQFAGILLF
-168 APAFLATMLNEAVSA
+168 APAFLATILNETVSA
-183 TGIFLGLTCMF
+183 TGIFLGLTFMF

-201 AYGEKTPLN
+201 AYGEKAPLN
-210 LRQASILIVFSFV
+210 LRQASMLIVSSFI

-235 VNPFWNKI
+235 VNPFWNEI
-243 DALSLFVNSFF
+243 DPLSLFVNSFF

-316 GILRSKQLIIT
+316 GTLRSKQLIIT
-327 ISIIFS
+327 ISVIFS
-333 IYTVLLSTLL
+333 IYTALLSMLL

-351 IQDVALIF
+351 IQDVALIL

-389 IISALPFAFHYAIFS
+389 IISALPFALHFAIFS
-404 KEVHTTKLRP
+404 KEEHTTKLRP

-424 ISIPIFNILLSHPII
+424 ISILIFTILLSAPI
-439 PSSSSLEWLTSAFH
+439 SSSLEWLVSAFH
-453 IVSASTSAGFQFIS
+453 IVSVSTTSGFQFINIS
-467 IPPIS
+467 SIS

-504 FHKLTK
+504 VHTLTN
-510 RKTSIDTANRSISS
+510 RRTSMDTANRSISS

-534 GYEERAEKLRADK
+534 SYEERAEKLRANK
-547 TFRESLHVILL
+547 AFRESLLVISL

-566 GAVLSYFAERNFI
+566 GAVLSYFAEKNFI

-598 TSLNLD
+598 TTLNLD

-616 VGRFEIIPIFYI
+616 SGRFEIIAIFYI
-628 FLGILEKYSKGKG
+628 FFGILEKYGKGRG
-641 IAFDITSISKIT
+641 IAFDITSVSKIT

-660 KKKISNLKDSINDP
+660 NKKIY
-674 SRSWKDKRR
+674 

>member
-1 MVVDP
+1 MITFYYSIRTLVNYKVKMVADP
-6 LDRPILSYIRG
+6 LDRSILSYIHG
-17 QFIVLDEDIDV
+17 QFIVLDEDVNV
-28 ANAVRDM
+28 AIAVRDM
-35 HSRRD
+35 HSRRA
-40 EIIIVTKDA
+40 ELIIVTKDI
-49 RPVGVVTDTDI
+49 RPVGVVTDSDI

-86 LSANGTVR
+86 LSAKGTVR
-94 QALELMRVNAIK
+94 QALELMRVNTIK

-113 IKIYGIITQEE
+113 IKIFGIVTQEE

-134 ERKFR
+134 ERTFR
-139 SYRAAIREH
+139 SYRAVIRDH
-148 YKPII
+148 YKPVI
-153 GNLGFIMQFAGILLV
+153 GNLGFVMQFAGILLV
-168 APAFLATMLNEAVSA
+168 APAFLATILNETVSA
-183 TGIFLGLTCMF
+183 TGIFLGLTFMF

-201 AYGEKTPLN
+201 AYGEKAPLN
-210 LRQASILIVFSFV
+210 LRQASMLIVSSFI

-235 VNPFWNKI
+235 VNPFWNEI
-243 DALSLFVNSFF
+243 DPLSLFVNSFF

-259 FTTTGLSMITQP
+259 FTTTGLSMITHP

-316 GILRSKQLIIT
+316 GTLRSKQLIIT
-327 ISIIFS
+327 ISVIFS
-333 IYTVLLSTLL
+333 IYTALLSTLL

-351 IQDVALIF
+351 IQDVALILG
-359 STVTGGGFVPTSTYV
+359 TVTGGGFVPTSTYV

-424 ISIPIFNILLSHPII
+424 ISIPIFIILLSSHIT
-439 PSSSSLEWLTSAFH
+439 SSLEWLISAFH
-453 IVSASTSAGFQFIS
+453 IVSASTNTGFQFINIS
-467 IPPIS
+467 SIS

-504 FHKLTK
+504 VHTLTN
-510 RKTSIDTANRSISS
+510 RKTSMDTANRSISS

-534 GYEERAEKLRADK
+534 SYEERAEKLRANK
-547 TFRESLHVILL
+547 AFRESLLVISL

-598 TSLNLD
+598 TTLNLD

-616 VGRFEIIPIFYI
+616 AGRFEIIAIFYI
-628 FLGILEKYSKGKG
+628 FFGILEKYGKGKG
-641 IAFDITSISKIT
+641 IAFDITSVSRIT
-653 KLKSKMQ
+653 KLKSNMH
-660 KKKISNLKDSINDP
+660 KKKIY
-674 SRSWKDKRR
+674 

>member
-1 MVVDP
+1 MITFYYSIRTLVNYKVKMVADP
-6 LDRPILSYIRG
+6 LDRSILSYIHG
-17 QFIVLDEDIDV
+17 QFIVLDEDVNV
-28 ANAVRDM
+28 AIAVRDM
-35 HSRRD
+35 HSRRA
-40 EIIIVTKDA
+40 ELIIVTKDI
-49 RPVGVVTDTDI
+49 RPVGVVTDSDI

-86 LSANGTVR
+86 LSAKGTVR
-94 QALELMRVNAIK
+94 QALELMRVNTIK

-113 IKIYGIITQEE
+113 IKIFGVVTQEE
-124 LANAIRTSVL
+124 LATAIRTSVL
-134 ERKFR
+134 ERTFR
-139 SYRAAIREH
+139 SYRAVIRDH
-148 YKPII
+148 YKPVI
-153 GNLGFIMQFAGILLV
+153 GNLGFVMQFAGILLV
-168 APAFLATMLNEAVSA
+168 APAFLATILNETVSA
-183 TGIFLGLTCMF
+183 TGIFLGLTFMF

-201 AYGEKTPLN
+201 AYGEKAPLN
-210 LRQASILIVFSFV
+210 LRQASMLIVSSFI

-235 VNPFWNKI
+235 VNPFWNEI
-243 DALSLFVNSFF
+243 DPLSLFVNSFF

-259 FTTTGLSMITQP
+259 FTTTGLSMITHP

-316 GILRSKQLIIT
+316 GMLRSKQLIIT
-327 ISIIFS
+327 ISVIFS

-351 IQDVALIF
+351 IQDVALILG
-359 STVTGGGFVPTSTYV
+359 TVTGGGFVPTSTYV
-374 VVENAQQLLVLMAGM
+374 VVENAQQLLILMAGM

-424 ISIPIFNILLSHPII
+424 ISIPIFIILLSSHIT
-439 PSSSSLEWLTSAFH
+439 SSLEWLISAFH
-453 IVSASTSAGFQFIS
+453 IVSASTNTGFQFINIS
-467 IPPIS
+467 SIS

-504 FHKLTK
+504 VHTLTN
-510 RKTSIDTANRSISS
+510 RKTSMDTANRSISS

-534 GYEERAEKLRADK
+534 SYAERAEELRANK
-547 TFRESLHVILL
+547 AFRESLLVISL

-598 TSLNLD
+598 TTLNLD

-616 VGRFEIIPIFYI
+616 AGRFEIIAIFYI
-628 FLGILEKYSKGKG
+628 FFGILEKYGKGKG
-641 IAFDITSISKIT
+641 IAFDITSVSRIT
-653 KLKSKMQ
+653 KLKSNMH
-660 KKKISNLKDSINDP
+660 KKKIY
-674 SRSWKDKRR
+674 

>member
-1 MVVDP
+1 MRTLLNYKVKMVLDP
-6 LDRPILSYIRG
+6 LDRSILSYIHG
-17 QFIVLDEDIDV
+17 QFIVLDEDVNV
-28 ANAVRDM
+28 AIAVRDM
-35 HSRRD
+35 HSRRA
-40 EIIIVTKDA
+40 ELIIVTKDI
-49 RPVGVVTDTDI
+49 RPVGVVTDSDI

-86 LSANGTVR
+86 LSAKGTVR
-94 QALELMRVNAIK
+94 QALELMRVNTIK

-113 IKIYGIITQEE
+113 IKIFGIVTQEE

-134 ERKFR
+134 ERTFR
-139 SYRAAIREH
+139 SYRAVIRDH
-148 YKPII
+148 YKPVI
-153 GNLGFIMQFAGILLV
+153 GNLGFVMQFAGILLV
-168 APAFLATMLNEAVSA
+168 APAFLATILNETVSA
-183 TGIFLGLTCMF
+183 TGIFLGLTFMF

-201 AYGEKTPLN
+201 AYGEKAPLN
-210 LRQASILIVFSFV
+210 LRQASMLIVSSFI

-235 VNPFWNKI
+235 VNPFWNEI
-243 DALSLFVNSFF
+243 DPLSLFVNSFF

-259 FTTTGLSMITQP
+259 FTTTGLSMITHP

-316 GILRSKQLIIT
+316 GMLRSKQLIIT
-327 ISIIFS
+327 ISVIFS

-351 IQDVALIF
+351 IQDVALILG
-359 STVTGGGFVPTSTYV
+359 TVTGGGFVPTSTYV
-374 VVENAQQLLVLMAGM
+374 VVENAQQLLILMAGM

-424 ISIPIFNILLSHPII
+424 ISIPIFIILLSSHIT
-439 PSSSSLEWLTSAFH
+439 SSLEWLISAFH
-453 IVSASTSAGFQFIS
+453 IVSASTNTGFQFINIS
-467 IPPIS
+467 SIS

-504 FHKLTK
+504 VHTLTN
-510 RKTSIDTANRSISS
+510 RKTSMDTANRSISS

-534 GYEERAEKLRADK
+534 SYAERAEKLRANK
-547 TFRESLHVILL
+547 AFRESLLVISL

-598 TSLNLD
+598 TTLNLD

-616 VGRFEIIPIFYI
+616 AGRFEIIAIFYI
-628 FLGILEKYSKGKG
+628 FFGILEKYGKGKG
-641 IAFDITSISKIT
+641 IAFDITSVSRIT
-653 KLKSKMQ
+653 KLKSNMH
-660 KKKISNLKDSINDP
+660 KKKIY
-674 SRSWKDKRR
+674 

>member
-1 MVVDP
+1 MRTLVNYKVKMVADP
-6 LDRPILSYIRG
+6 LDRSILSYIHG
-17 QFIVLDEDIDV
+17 QFIVLDEDVNV
-28 ANAVRDM
+28 AMAVRDM
-35 HSRRD
+35 HSQRA
-40 EIIIVTKDA
+40 EMIIVTKDN
-49 RPVGVVTDTDI
+49 RPVGVVTDSDI

-86 LSANGTVR
+86 LSAKGTVR
-94 QALELMRVNAIK
+94 QALELMRVNTIK

-113 IKIYGIITQEE
+113 IKIFGIVTQEE

-134 ERKFR
+134 ERTFR
-139 SYRAAIREH
+139 SYRAVIRDH
-148 YKPII
+148 YKPVI
-153 GNLGFIMQFAGILLV
+153 GNLGFVMQFAGILLF
-168 APAFLATMLNEAVSA
+168 APAFLATILNETVSA
-183 TGIFLGLTCMF
+183 TGIFLGLTFMF

-201 AYGEKTPLN
+201 AYGEKAPLN
-210 LRQASILIVFSFV
+210 LRQASMLIVSSFI

-235 VNPFWNKI
+235 VNPFWNEI
-243 DALSLFVNSFF
+243 DPLSLFVNSFF

-316 GILRSKQLIIT
+316 STLRSKQLIIT
-327 ISIIFS
+327 ISVIFS
-333 IYTVLLSTLL
+333 IYTALLSTLL

-351 IQDVALIF
+351 IQGVALIL

-389 IISALPFAFHYAIFS
+389 IISALPFALHFAIFS
-404 KEVHTTKLRP
+404 KEEHTTKLRP

-424 ISIPIFNILLSHPII
+424 ISIPIFTILLSAPIT
-439 PSSSSLEWLTSAFH
+439 PSLEWLVSAFH
-453 IVSASTSAGFQFIS
+453 IVSVSTTSGFQFINIS
-467 IPPIS
+467 SIS

-504 FHKLTK
+504 VHKLTK
-510 RKTSIDTANRSISS
+510 RKTSMDTANRSISS

-534 GYEERAEKLRADK
+534 SYEERAEKLRANK
-547 TFRESLHVILL
+547 AFRESLLVISL

-566 GAVLSYFAERNFI
+566 GAVLSYFAEKNFI

-598 TSLNLD
+598 TTLNLD

-616 VGRFEIIPIFYI
+616 SGRFEIIAIFYI
-628 FLGILEKYSKGKG
+628 FFGILEKYGKGRG
-641 IAFDITSISKIT
+641 IAFDITSVSKIT

-660 KKKISNLKDSINDP
+660 KKKIY
-674 SRSWKDKRR
+674 

>member
-6 LDRPILSYIRG
+6 LDRSILSYIHG
-17 QFIVLDEDIDV
+17 QFIVLDEDVNV
-28 ANAVRDM
+28 AMAVRDM
-35 HSRRD
+35 HSQRA
-40 EIIIVTKDA
+40 EMIIVTKDM
-49 RPVGVVTDTDI
+49 RPVGVVTDSDI

-86 LSANGTVR
+86 LSAKGTVR
-94 QALELMRVNAIK
+94 QALELMRVNTIK

-113 IKIYGIITQEE
+113 IKIFGIVTQEE

-134 ERKFR
+134 ERTFR
-139 SYRAAIREH
+139 SYRAVIRDH
-148 YKPII
+148 YKPVI

-168 APAFLATMLNEAVSA
+168 APAFLATILNETVSA
-183 TGIFLGLTCMF
+183 TGIFLGLTFMF

-201 AYGEKTPLN
+201 AYGEKAPLN
-210 LRQASILIVFSFV
+210 LRQASMLIVSSFI

-235 VNPFWNKI
+235 VNPFWNEI
-243 DALSLFVNSFF
+243 DPLSLFVNSFF

-316 GILRSKQLIIT
+316 GTLRSKQLIIT
-327 ISIIFS
+327 ISVIFS
-333 IYTVLLSTLL
+333 IYTAVLSTLL

-351 IQDVALIF
+351 IQDVALIL
-359 STVTGGGFVPTSTYV
+359 STVTGGGFVPISTYV

-389 IISALPFAFHYAIFS
+389 IISALPFALHYAIFS

-424 ISIPIFNILLSHPII
+424 ISIPIFTILLSAPIT
-439 PSSSSLEWLTSAFH
+439 SSLEWLVSAFH
-453 IVSASTSAGFQFIS
+453 IVSVSTNSGFQFINIS
-467 IPPIS
+467 SIS

-504 FHKLTK
+504 VHKLTK
-510 RKTSIDTANRSISS
+510 RKTSMDTANRSISS

-534 GYEERAEKLRADK
+534 SYEERAEKLRANK
-547 TFRESLHVILL
+547 AFRESLLVISL

-566 GAVLSYFAERNFI
+566 GAVLSYFAEKNFI

-616 VGRFEIIPIFYI
+616 SGRFEIIAIFYI
-628 FLGILEKYSKGKG
+628 FFGILEKYGKGRG
-641 IAFDITSISKIT
+641 IAFDITTVSKIT

-660 KKKISNLKDSINDP
+660 KKKIY
-674 SRSWKDKRR
+674 